1 MFAGLCYFGNLR
13 SALAT
18 DTYTLSGRAGGETY
32 TPRFTYHGFRC
43 ECLLSA
49 SMLSMWLTMLVYRYV
64 QITGYPGKLTADN
77 ITMLHVRTA
86 LQYRSR

>member
-1 MFAGLCYFGNLR
+1 
-13 SALAT
+13 
-18 DTYTLSGRAGGETY
+18 
-32 TPRFTYHGFRC
+32 
-43 ECLLSA
+43 
-49 SMLSMWLTMLVYRYV
+49 MLSMWLTMLVYRYV